1 MKRKQEIIIGIIV
14 IIVTVIILGYILV
27 ENINKKENSIESIDT
42 NIELDNSDEDIEW
55 SNYEIK
61 NLTLTESITITEEGI
76 MNYQEKLRM
85 VWLQ

>member
-61 NLTLTESITITEEGI
+61 NFTLTESITITEEGI

>member
-27 ENINKKENSIESIDT
+27 ENINKKENNIESIDT

-55 SNYEIK
+55 SN
-61 NLTLTESITITEEGI
+61 
-76 MNYQEKLRM
+76 
-85 VWLQ
+85 

>member
-61 NLTLTESITITEEGI
+61 NLTLTESITITEEGF